1 MLFRSYT
8 EEEREQIKIRIIEI
22 LRENETM
29 NYQKLA
35 NMIIDENLAYSQHV
49 VAHTLQRGCK
59 NHKNYNG
66 EDLFENPSRG
76 LWKLSNK
83 ECIFCQMKDYILENE
98 LAYAIYDK
106 YPVGKGHMLFIPK
119 RHVKDF
125 FDITKEEREAI
136 FELIDEGKKLLDEK
150 YSPDSYNVGINCG
163 EHAGQ
168 TIMHVHVHLI
178 PRYIGDMKDPTGG
191 VRGVIPYKMK
201 Y

>member
-1 MLFRSYT
+1 MAYT

-66 EDLFENPSRG
+66 EDLFENPSRWV
-76 LWKLSNK
+76 WKLSNK

-136 FELIDEGKKLLDEK
+136 FELIDEGKKLLDKK

-191 VRGVIPYKMK
+191 VRGVIPEKMK

>member
-1 MLFRSYT
+1 MAYT

-66 EDLFENPSRG
+66 EDLFENPSRWV
-76 LWKLSNK
+76 WKLSNK

-136 FELIDEGKKLLDEK
+136 FELIDEGKKLLDKK

>member
-1 MLFRSYT
+1 MAYT

-76 LWKLSNK
+76 VWKLSNK
-83 ECIFCQMKDYILENE
+83 ECVFCQMKDYILENE

-136 FELIDEGKKLLDEK
+136 FELIDEGKRLLDEK

-163 EHAGQ
+163 EYAGQ
-168 TIMHVHVHLI
+168 TVMHVHVHLI
-178 PRYIGDMKDPTGG
+178 PRYIGDMKDPRGG
-191 VRGVIPYKMK
+191 VRGVIPDKMK

>member
-1 MLFRSYT
+1 MAYT
-8 EEEREQIKIRIIEI
+8 EEERQQIKIRIIEI

-76 LWKLSNK
+76 VWKLSNK
-83 ECIFCQMKDYILENE
+83 ECVFCQMKDYILENE

-136 FELIDEGKKLLDEK
+136 FELIDEGKKLLDKK

-191 VRGVIPYKMK
+191 VRGVIPEKMK

>member
-1 MLFRSYT
+1 MAYT

-76 LWKLSNK
+76 VWKLSNK
-83 ECIFCQMKDYILENE
+83 ECVFCQMKDYILENE

-191 VRGVIPYKMK
+191 VRGVIPENMK

>member
-1 MLFRSYT
+1 MAYT

-76 LWKLSNK
+76 VWKLSNK
-83 ECIFCQMKDYILENE
+83 ECIFCEMKDYILENE

-119 RHVKDF
+119 RHVKNF

-191 VRGVIPYKMK
+191 VRGVIPEKMK

>member
-1 MLFRSYT
+1 MAYT

-83 ECIFCQMKDYILENE
+83 ECIFCKMKDYILENE

-150 YSPDSYNVGINCG
+150 YSPDSYNIGINCG

-191 VRGVIPYKMK
+191 VRGVIPEKMK

>member
-1 MLFRSYT
+1 MAYT

-83 ECIFCQMKDYILENE
+83 ECIFCKMKDYILENE

-106 YPVGKGHMLFIPK
+106 YPVGKGRMLFIPK

>member
-1 MLFRSYT
+1 MAYT

-76 LWKLSNK
+76 VWKLSNK
-83 ECIFCQMKDYILENE
+83 ECVFCQMKDYILENE
-98 LAYAIYDK
+98 LAYAIYDN

-136 FELIDEGKKLLDEK
+136 FELIDEGKKLLDKK

-191 VRGVIPYKMK
+191 VRGVIPEKMK

>member
-1 MLFRSYT
+1 MAYT

-76 LWKLSNK
+76 VWKLSNK

-119 RHVKDF
+119 RHVKNF

-136 FELIDEGKKLLDEK
+136 FELIDEGKKLLDKK

>member
-1 MLFRSYT
+1 MAYT

-83 ECIFCQMKDYILENE
+83 ECVFCQMKDYILENE

>member
-1 MLFRSYT
+1 MAYT

-35 NMIIDENLAYSQHV
+35 NLIIDENLAYSQHV
-49 VAHTLQRGCK
+49 VAHTLHRGCK

-76 LWKLSNK
+76 VWKLSNK

-136 FELIDEGKKLLDEK
+136 FELIDEGKKLLDKK

-191 VRGVIPYKMK
+191 VRGVIPEKMK

>member
-1 MLFRSYT
+1 MAYT

-136 FELIDEGKKLLDEK
+136 FELIDEGKKLLDKK

-191 VRGVIPYKMK
+191 VRGVIPEKMK

>member
-1 MLFRSYT
+1 MAYT

-83 ECIFCQMKDYILENE
+83 ECIFCKMKDYILENE

-106 YPVGKGHMLFIPK
+106 YPVGKGHMLFILK
-119 RHVKDF
+119 RHVKNF

-136 FELIDEGKKLLDEK
+136 FELIDEGKKLLDKK

-191 VRGVIPYKMK
+191 VRGVIPEKMK

>member
-1 MLFRSYT
+1 MAYT

-76 LWKLSNK
+76 VWKLSNK
-83 ECIFCQMKDYILENE
+83 ECIFCKMKDYILENE

-136 FELIDEGKKLLDEK
+136 FELIDEGKKLLDKK

-191 VRGVIPYKMK
+191 VRGVIPEKMK

>member
-1 MLFRSYT
+1 MAYT

-83 ECIFCQMKDYILENE
+83 ECIFCKMKDYILENE
-98 LAYAIYDK
+98 LAYTIYDK

-119 RHVKDF
+119 RHVKNF

-136 FELIDEGKKLLDEK
+136 FDLIDEGKKLLDEK

-191 VRGVIPYKMK
+191 VRGVIPEKMK

>member
-1 MLFRSYT
+1 MAYT

-83 ECIFCQMKDYILENE
+83 ECIFCKMKDYILENE

-136 FELIDEGKKLLDEK
+136 FELIDEGKKLIDEK
-150 YSPDSYNVGINCG
+150 YSPDSYNIGINCG

>member
-1 MLFRSYT
+1 MAYT

-136 FELIDEGKKLLDEK
+136 FDLIDEGKKLLDEK

>member
-1 MLFRSYT
+1 MAYT

-76 LWKLSNK
+76 VWKLSNK

-136 FELIDEGKKLLDEK
+136 FELIDEGKKLLDKK

>member
-1 MLFRSYT
+1 MAYT

-66 EDLFENPSRG
+66 EDLFENPSRWV
-76 LWKLSNK
+76 WKLSNK
-83 ECIFCQMKDYILENE
+83 ECIFCQMKYYILENE

>member
-1 MLFRSYT
+1 MAYT

-83 ECIFCQMKDYILENE
+83 ECIFCKMKDYILENE

-136 FELIDEGKKLLDEK
+136 FNLIDEGKKLLDEK

-191 VRGVIPYKMK
+191 VRGVIPEKMK

>member
-1 MLFRSYT
+1 MAYT

-49 VAHTLQRGCK
+49 VPHTLQRGCK

-66 EDLFENPSRG
+66 EDLFENPSRWV
-76 LWKLSNK
+76 WKLSNK

-136 FELIDEGKKLLDEK
+136 FELIDEGKKLLDKK

-191 VRGVIPYKMK
+191 VRGVIPEKMK

>member
-1 MLFRSYT
+1 MAYT

-83 ECIFCQMKDYILENE
+83 ECVFCQMKDYILENE

-136 FELIDEGKKLLDEK
+136 FELIDEGKKLLDKK

-168 TIMHVHVHLI
+168 TIMHVNVHLI

-191 VRGVIPYKMK
+191 VRGVIPEKMK

>member
-1 MLFRSYT
+1 MAYT

-66 EDLFENPSRG
+66 EDLFENPSRWV
-76 LWKLSNK
+76 WKLSNK

-191 VRGVIPYKMK
+191 VRGVIPEKMK

>member
-1 MLFRSYT
+1 MAYT

-76 LWKLSNK
+76 VWKLSNK
-83 ECIFCQMKDYILENE
+83 ECVFCQMKDYIFENE
-98 LAYAIYDK
+98 LAYEIYDK

-136 FELIDEGKKLLDEK
+136 FELIDEGKKLLDKK

-191 VRGVIPYKMK
+191 VRGVIPEKMK

>member
-1 MLFRSYT
+1 MAYT

-76 LWKLSNK
+76 VWKLSNK
-83 ECIFCQMKDYILENE
+83 ECVFCQMKDYILENE

-136 FELIDEGKKLLDEK
+136 FELIDEGKKLLDKK

-191 VRGVIPYKMK
+191 VRGVIPEKMK

>member
-1 MLFRSYT
+1 MAYT

-83 ECIFCQMKDYILENE
+83 ECIFCKMKDYILENE